1 MIQSENFTT
10 IKRAR
15 TTNAGCFLV
24 SIATNSKRK
33 EMCKE
38 AKQSNKEK

>member
-1 MIQSENFTT
+1 MICFTT
-10 IKRAR
+10 IKRAK
-15 TTNAGCFLV
+15 TINIGCFLV

-38 AKQSNKEK
+38 AKQRNKEK